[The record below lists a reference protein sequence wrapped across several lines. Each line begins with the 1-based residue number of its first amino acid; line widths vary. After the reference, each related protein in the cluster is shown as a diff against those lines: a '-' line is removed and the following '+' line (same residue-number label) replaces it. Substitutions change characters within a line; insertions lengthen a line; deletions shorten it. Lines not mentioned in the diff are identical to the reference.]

1 VDNDLAA
8 ASDTVLV
15 LGIGRWNE
23 EALAE
28 TFRRHGG
35 SVFAVANQILRDE
48 GAAREITHDA
58 FVFLWHRP
66 ESYDPERGTLRAFLL
81 NFSHSRAIDRLRS
94 TRRRELREEKDARS
108 RTATEYDLESE
119 VMRQALADTVRE
131 AVGILPKNERQAI
144 ELAYFGGYTYKETA
158 ELLGEPEGTVK
169 SRIKSA
175 MKRMHES
182 LTAGGVL
189 GVDV

>member
-1 VDNDLAA
+1 VDTDLAA

-15 LGIGRWNE
+15 LAIGRWNE

-28 TFRRHGG
+28 TFKRHAG

-48 GAAREITHDA
+48 GSAREITHDA

-81 NFSHSRAIDRLRS
+81 NFSHSRAIDRVRS

-108 RTATEYDLESE
+108 RATTDYDLEGE
-119 VMRQALADTVRE
+119 VMRQALADSVRQ
-131 AVGILPKNERQAI
+131 AVGVLPANERQAI

-175 MKRMHES
+175 LKRMHEN

-189 GVDV
+189 GADV